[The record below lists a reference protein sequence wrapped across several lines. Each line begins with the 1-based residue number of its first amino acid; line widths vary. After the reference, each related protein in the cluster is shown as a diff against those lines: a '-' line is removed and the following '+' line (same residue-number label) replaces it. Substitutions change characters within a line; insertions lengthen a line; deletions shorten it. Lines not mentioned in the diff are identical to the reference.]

1 MKKHSQLVLRI
12 LLVVLFLG
20 AGIWLRSLQATRTAS
35 GESGWRPW
43 ATTSAVTLYFHK
55 DGFLFPVTRRIRGKD
70 DLPLRALQAL
80 MAGPRSSTGLKN
92 LVPGSVQIRSFSLE
106 NGIAHIDLSAIPD
119 GNDAEAAQS
128 AIVETMTSLGGVTSV
143 EVSVEGKPLGA
154 PSTRTPLLYF
164 ASASGLVAIPVMAAN
179 PRDALQ
185 MYLSGPP
192 APELTGLPADVR
204 LLAHEYNSA
213 DRLLS
218 LKFSYT
224 PSLRALAMDRPE
236 RMRTVLLGLIAT
248 LTEFPEIRTV
258 QLDFGGQTRLGLGQC
273 SDLLRTPQRRPTLLN
288 DERLL

>member
-1 MKKHSQLVLRI
+1 MTEEVEGVYRLACLELRGGNGFASYAAELPG
-12 LLVVLFLG
+12 LL
-20 AGIWLRSLQATRTAS
+20 AWISCNPLQ
-35 GESGWRPW
+35 P
-43 ATTSAVTLYFHK
+43 
-55 DGFLFPVTRRIRGKD
+55 
-70 DLPLRALQAL
+70 
-80 MAGPRSSTGLKN
+80 
-92 LVPGSVQIRSFSLE
+92 
-106 NGIAHIDLSAIPD
+106 
-119 GNDAEAAQS
+119 AAR
-128 AIVETMTSLGGVTSV
+128 GGVHSPSIKSAWAGLPGRKRTQWL
-143 EVSVEGKPLGA
+143 PLGA

-164 ASASGLVAIPVMAAN
+164 ASASGLVAIPVMALN

-185 MYLSGPP
+185 VYLSGPP